1 MSQFNVSTELKSQ
14 LLTER
19 IAQLNLE
26 GYQHELNKATAEA
39 IGNDQAVQEAE
50 SAIAIIVTAI
60 EVAQAQLTAE

>member
-1 MSQFNVSTELKSQ
+1 MSQFNVSKELKTQ

-39 IGNDQAVQEAE
+39 IGNDQAILEAE

-60 EVAQAQLTAE
+60 EVATTQLAE

>member
-39 IGNDQAVQEAE
+39 IGNDQAVREAE

-60 EVAQAQLTAE
+60 EVATTQLAD